1 MSKEER
7 HKQHLRH
14 GLILSSHSESTNG
27 YDIVNDLFFTSVMQM
42 NLGGPEIVQDPEQK
56 ILVSRFNLKAGKL
69 LIASSDYSTAFTF
82 FQHGISYLGD
92 DRWTTHYQLSLDLFT
107 LVSEAACEL
116 NKNETVRFY
125 SDEVI
130 KNARTLD
137 DSLQCE
143 STSKLKL
150 FSPSTMILY
159 LSNFSLCHVPQYVK
173 QNTGLATSAF
183 SLRGPLLFKD
193 AKDAMLHILSML
205 DEPSPREMGD
215 LSLISDMNI
224 MNEKLQQWSDDDIY
238 DQIRAMQGLKSND
251 DTKKKRNII
260 LISLYAKLAH
270 IFHFVDQ
277 GLSASVSLRMLEL
290 TMSEGL
296 SEENITE

>member
-1 MSKEER
+1 
-7 HKQHLRH
+7 
-14 GLILSSHSESTNG
+14 
-27 YDIVNDLFFTSVMQM
+27 
-42 NLGGPEIVQDPEQK
+42 
-56 ILVSRFNLKAGKL
+56 
-69 LIASSDYSTAFTF
+69 
-82 FQHGISYLGD
+82 
-92 DRWTTHYQLSLDLFT
+92 
-107 LVSEAACEL
+107 
-116 NKNETVRFY
+116 
-125 SDEVI
+125 
-130 KNARTLD
+130 
-137 DSLQCE
+137 
-143 STSKLKL
+143 
-150 FSPSTMILY
+150 
-159 LSNFSLCHVPQYVK
+159 
-173 QNTGLATSAF
+173 
-183 SLRGPLLFKD
+183 
-193 AKDAMLHILSML
+193 MLHILSML

-238 DQIRAMQGLKSND
+238 NQIRAMQGLKSND

>member
-92 DRWTTHYQLSLDLFT
+92 DRWTTHYQLSLDLYT

-130 KNARTLD
+130 KNARTLE

-143 STSKLKL
+143 STSKLL
-150 FSPSTMILY
+150 FSLSTMILLLTFFSVTY
-159 LSNFSLCHVPQYVK
+159 LNMK

-193 AKDAMLHILSML
+193 AKDAMLQILSML
-205 DEPSPREMGD
+205 DEPSPRGIGD
-215 LSLISDMNI
+215 LSLISDTNM
-224 MNEKLQQWSDDDIY
+224 MNEKLQQWSDDDICN
-238 DQIRAMQGLKSND
+238 QIRAMRGLKSND
-251 DTKKKRNII
+251 DTKKKRNVI

>member
-1 MSKEER
+1 M
-7 HKQHLRH
+7 
-14 GLILSSHSESTNG
+14 
-27 YDIVNDLFFTSVMQM
+27 
-42 NLGGPEIVQDPEQK
+42 
-56 ILVSRFNLKAGKL
+56 
-69 LIASSDYSTAFTF
+69 
-82 FQHGISYLGD
+82 
-92 DRWTTHYQLSLDLFT
+92 
-107 LVSEAACEL
+107 
-116 NKNETVRFY
+116 
-125 SDEVI
+125 
-130 KNARTLD
+130 
-137 DSLQCE
+137 
-143 STSKLKL
+143 
-150 FSPSTMILY
+150 
-159 LSNFSLCHVPQYVK
+159 K

-296 SEENITE
+296 SEERLHLHITE

>member
-1 MSKEER
+1 M
-7 HKQHLRH
+7 
-14 GLILSSHSESTNG
+14 
-27 YDIVNDLFFTSVMQM
+27 
-42 NLGGPEIVQDPEQK
+42 
-56 ILVSRFNLKAGKL
+56 
-69 LIASSDYSTAFTF
+69 
-82 FQHGISYLGD
+82 
-92 DRWTTHYQLSLDLFT
+92 
-107 LVSEAACEL
+107 
-116 NKNETVRFY
+116 
-125 SDEVI
+125 
-130 KNARTLD
+130 
-137 DSLQCE
+137 
-143 STSKLKL
+143 
-150 FSPSTMILY
+150 
-159 LSNFSLCHVPQYVK
+159 K
-173 QNTGLATSAF
+173 QNTALATSAF

-193 AKDAMLHILSML
+193 AKDAMLHILSMR
-205 DEPSPREMGD
+205 DEPSRREMGD

-238 DQIRAMQGLKSND
+238 NQIRAMQGLKSND